1 MSGVGKVAG
10 GMAQAGPAI
19 AKGVAQV
26 GGALARTAPSVVA
39 ASESVLEAA
48 LSVPPEFEFGAVA
61 PVRVSVNGDPCG
73 ACPLDAECGECVGYA
88 GYACLASPAG
98 ALARC
103 ESSAP
108 PDAAPAPDPAPD
120 PAADPAGVAPPPAPA
135 FPAAPDPSLPPP
147 AGPPPAWFM
156 F

>member
-1 MSGVGKVAG
+1 MDRHARLPLALLFALALAPGCKSMGGVMSGVGKVAG

-98 ALARC
+98 DARQ
-103 ESSAP
+103 AY
-108 PDAAPAPDPAPD
+108 PA
-120 PAADPAGVAPPPAPA
+120 
-135 FPAAPDPSLPPP
+135 
-147 AGPPPAWFM
+147 
-156 F
+156 